1 MSAEAALLCAVD
13 PAGLGGVALRCAA
26 GPQRDAWLAGF
37 RALMGQAPWRRIPPD
52 LPDNRLLGGL
62 DLTATLALGRP
73 VAEAGVLAAV
83 NGGTLVIAMA
93 ERMPSGTAARIASV
107 MDAHAVV
114 IERESVAFNAESR
127 FCTLML
133 DEGIEADETAPP
145 ALLERLAFHILPDA
159 PPPDIDL
166 SEARAL
172 LPAVTM
178 ADEFIAA
185 LTAAAM
191 ALGIGSPRAV
201 LLALNAARAAA
212 ALDGREVVEKADAEL
227 AARLVL
233 APRATMAPP
242 PPESEEEQPEPPPP
256 PPEQNQDEPPPPDE
270 QAPLPDPKE
279 LEELLL
285 AAVAAHLPPQ
295 LLDQAKLAAL
305 TSRTGGGRAGEARS
319 QAKRGRPI
327 GSRAGEPRGDAR
339 MAVLDTLRAAAPW
352 QSIRAKPAHARIA
365 IRREDFRIRRYKQK
379 NEVTA
384 IFAVDASGSS
394 ALNRL
399 AEAKGAVELLLAD
412 CYVRRDRVALIAFRG
427 SRAEVLLP
435 PTQALAR
442 AKRSLA
448 GMPGGGPTPLASG
461 IDAAVELAA
470 AERRAGRSALVVLMT
485 DGRANIA
492 RDGAPGHTRANL
504 DALDAA
510 RAMRAAGVSCIL
522 LDTAPRPQPTA
533 RALAEAGAAIYLPM
547 PMADAARMARA
558 AGAAAQR
565 LTS

>member
-1 MSAEAALLCAVD
+1 MSVEAALLCAVD
-13 PAGLGGVALRCAA
+13 PVGLGGVALRCAA

-73 VAEAGVLAAV
+73 VAETGVLAAV

-93 ERMPSGTAARIASV
+93 ERMPGGTAARIASV
-107 MDAHAVV
+107 IDARAVV
-114 IERESVAFNAESR
+114 IEREGVAFNAESR

-133 DEGIEADETAPP
+133 DEGIEADEKAPP
-145 ALLERLAFHILPDA
+145 ALLERLAFHILPGEA
-159 PPPDIDL
+159 PPDFDL
-166 SEARAL
+166 TEARAL

-178 ADEFIAA
+178 ADEFIEA
-185 LTAAAM
+185 LTGAAM

-242 PPESEEEQPEPPPP
+242 PPESDEAPQEPP

-270 QAPLPDPKE
+270 QAPMPDPKE

-285 AAVAAHLPPQ
+285 AAAAANLPPH

-305 TSRTGGGRAGEARS
+305 TSRKGGGRAGEARA

-352 QSIRAKPAHARIA
+352 QSIRPKPAHARIA

-379 NEVTA
+379 NEVTS

-448 GMPGGGPTPLASG
+448 GLPGGGPTPLASG
-461 IDAAVELAA
+461 IDAAVELAVS
-470 AERRAGRSALVVLMT
+470 ERRAGRSALIVLMT
-485 DGRANIA
+485 DGRGNIA
-492 RDGAPGHTRANL
+492 RDGAPGHARANL

-522 LDTAPRPQPTA
+522 LDTAPRPQPAA

-547 PMADAARMARA
+547 PMADSARMARA

-565 LTS
+565 LAP

>member
-1 MSAEAALLCAVD
+1 MSVEAALLCAVD
-13 PAGLGGVALRCAA
+13 PLGLGGVALRCAA

-37 RALMGQAPWRRIPPD
+37 RALMGHAPWRRIPPD

-73 VAEAGVLAAV
+73 VAENGVLAAV
-83 NGGTLVIAMA
+83 DGGTLVIAMA
-93 ERMPSGTAARIASV
+93 ERMPGGTAARIASV
-107 MDAHAVV
+107 IDARAVV
-114 IERESVAFNAESR
+114 IEREGLAFNAESR

-133 DEGIEADETAPP
+133 DEGIEANEKAPP
-145 ALLERLAFHILPDA
+145 ALLERLAFHILPGEA
-159 PPPDIDL
+159 PPDFDL
-166 SEARAL
+166 TEARAL

-178 ADEFIAA
+178 ADEFIEA
-185 LTAAAM
+185 LTGAAM

-242 PPESEEEQPEPPPP
+242 PPESDEAPQEPP

-285 AAVAAHLPPQ
+285 AAAAANLPPH

-305 TSRTGGGRAGEARS
+305 TSRKGGGRAGEARA

-327 GSRAGEPRGDAR
+327 GSRAGEPRGDTR

-352 QSIRAKPAHARIA
+352 QSIRPRPAHARIA

-379 NEVTA
+379 NEVTS

-448 GMPGGGPTPLASG
+448 GLPGGGPTPLASG
-461 IDAAVELAA
+461 IDAAVELAVS
-470 AERRAGRSALVVLMT
+470 ERRAGRSALIVLMT
-485 DGRANIA
+485 DGRGNIA
-492 RDGAPGHTRANL
+492 RDGAPGHARANL

-522 LDTAPRPQPTA
+522 LDTAPRPQPAA

-547 PMADAARMARA
+547 PMADSARMARA

-565 LTS
+565 LAP

>member
-1 MSAEAALLCAVD
+1 MSVEAALLCAVD
-13 PAGLGGVALRCAA
+13 PVGLGGVALRCAA

-37 RALMGQAPWRRIPPD
+37 RALMGHTPWRRIPPD

-73 VAEAGVLAAV
+73 VAETGVLAAV
-83 NGGTLVIAMA
+83 DGGTLVIAMA
-93 ERMPSGTAARIASV
+93 ERMPGGTAARIASV
-107 MDAHAVV
+107 IDARAVV
-114 IERESVAFNAESR
+114 IEREGLAFNAESR

-133 DEGIEADETAPP
+133 DEGIEADEKAPP
-145 ALLERLAFHILPDA
+145 ALLERLAFHILPGEA
-159 PPPDIDL
+159 PPDIDV

-172 LPAVTM
+172 LPSVTM
-178 ADEFIAA
+178 ADEFIEA
-185 LTAAAM
+185 LTGAAM

-242 PPESEEEQPEPPPP
+242 PPESDEAPQEPP

-270 QAPLPDPKE
+270 QAPMPDPKE

-285 AAVAAHLPPQ
+285 AAAAANLPPH

-305 TSRTGGGRAGEARS
+305 TSRKGGGRAGEARA

-352 QSIRAKPAHARIA
+352 QSIRPRPAHARIA

-379 NEVTA
+379 SEVTS

-448 GMPGGGPTPLASG
+448 GLPGGGPTPLASG
-461 IDAAVELAA
+461 IDAAVELAVS
-470 AERRAGRSALVVLMT
+470 ERRAGRSALIVLMT
-485 DGRANIA
+485 DGRGNIA
-492 RDGAPGHTRANL
+492 RDGAPGHARANL

-522 LDTAPRPQPTA
+522 LDTAPRPQPAA

-547 PMADAARMARA
+547 PMADSARMARA

-565 LTS
+565 LAP

>member
-1 MSAEAALLCAVD
+1 MSVEAALLCAVD
-13 PAGLGGVALRCAA
+13 PVGLGGVALRCAA

-37 RALMGQAPWRRIPPD
+37 RALMGQAAWRRIPPD

-73 VAEAGVLAAV
+73 VAETGVLAAV
-83 NGGTLVIAMA
+83 DGGTLVIAMA
-93 ERMPSGTAARIASV
+93 ERMPGGTAARIASV
-107 MDAHAVV
+107 IDARAVV
-114 IERESVAFNAESR
+114 IEREGVAFNAESR

-133 DEGIEADETAPP
+133 DEGIEADEKAPP
-145 ALLERLAFHILPDA
+145 ALLERLAFHILPGEA
-159 PPPDIDL
+159 PPDIDV

-178 ADEFIAA
+178 ADEFIEA
-185 LTAAAM
+185 LTGAAM

-242 PPESEEEQPEPPPP
+242 PPDSEEEQQQEPT

-270 QAPLPDPKE
+270 QAPMPDPKE

-285 AAVAAHLPPQ
+285 AAAAANLPPH

-305 TSRTGGGRAGEARS
+305 TSRKGGGRAGEARA

-352 QSIRAKPAHARIA
+352 QSIRPRPAHARIA

-379 NEVTA
+379 SEVTS

-448 GMPGGGPTPLASG
+448 GLPGGGPTPLASG
-461 IDAAVELAA
+461 MDAAVELAVS
-470 AERRAGRSALVVLMT
+470 ERRAGRSALIVLMT

-492 RDGAPGHTRANL
+492 RDGAPGHARANL

-522 LDTAPRPQPTA
+522 LDTAPRPQPAA

-547 PMADAARMARA
+547 PMADSARMARA

-565 LTS
+565 LAP

>member
-1 MSAEAALLCAVD
+1 MSVEAALLCAVD
-13 PAGLGGVALRCAA
+13 PVGLGGVALRCAA

-37 RALMGQAPWRRIPPD
+37 RALMGQAAWRRIPPD

-73 VAEAGVLAAV
+73 VAETGVLAAV
-83 NGGTLVIAMA
+83 DGGTLVIAMA
-93 ERMPSGTAARIASV
+93 ERMPGGTAARIASV
-107 MDAHAVV
+107 IDARAVV
-114 IERESVAFNAESR
+114 IEREGVAFNAESR

-133 DEGIEADETAPP
+133 DEGIEADEKAPP
-145 ALLERLAFHILPDA
+145 ALLERLAFHILPGEA
-159 PPPDIDL
+159 PPDIDV

-172 LPAVTM
+172 LPSVTM
-178 ADEFIAA
+178 ADEFIEA
-185 LTAAAM
+185 LTGAAM

-201 LLALNAARAAA
+201 LLALKAARAAA

-242 PPESEEEQPEPPPP
+242 PPDSEEEQQQEPP
-256 PPEQNQDEPPPPDE
+256 PPEQNQDELPPPDE
-270 QAPLPDPKE
+270 QAPMPDPKE

-285 AAVAAHLPPQ
+285 AAAAANLPPH

-305 TSRTGGGRAGEARS
+305 TSRKGGGRAGEARA

-352 QSIRAKPAHARIA
+352 QSIRPRPAHARIA

-379 NEVTA
+379 SEVTS

-448 GMPGGGPTPLASG
+448 GLPGGGPTPLASG
-461 IDAAVELAA
+461 IDAAVELAVS
-470 AERRAGRSALVVLMT
+470 ERRAGRSALIVLMT

-492 RDGAPGHTRANL
+492 RDGAPGHARANL

-510 RAMRAAGVSCIL
+510 GAMRAAGVSCIL
-522 LDTAPRPQPTA
+522 LDTAPRPQPAA

-547 PMADAARMARA
+547 PMADSARMARA

-565 LTS
+565 LAP

>member
-1 MSAEAALLCAVD
+1 MSVEAALLCAVD
-13 PAGLGGVALRCAA
+13 PVGLGGVALRCAA

-73 VAEAGVLAAV
+73 VAETGVLAAV
-83 NGGTLVIAMA
+83 DGGTLVIAMA
-93 ERMPSGTAARIASV
+93 ERMPGGTAARIASV
-107 MDAHAVV
+107 IDARAVV
-114 IERESVAFNAESR
+114 IEREGLAFNAESR

-133 DEGIEADETAPP
+133 DEGIEADEKAPP
-145 ALLERLAFHILPDA
+145 ALLERLAFHILPGEA
-159 PPPDIDL
+159 PPDIDV

-172 LPAVTM
+172 LPSVTM
-178 ADEFIAA
+178 ADEFIEA
-185 LTAAAM
+185 LTGAAM

-233 APRATMAPP
+233 APRATTAPP
-242 PPESEEEQPEPPPP
+242 PPESDEAPQEPP

-270 QAPLPDPKE
+270 QAPMPDPKE

-285 AAVAAHLPPQ
+285 AAAAANLPPH

-305 TSRTGGGRAGEARS
+305 TSRKGGGRAGEARA

-352 QSIRAKPAHARIA
+352 QSIRPKPAHARIA

-379 NEVTA
+379 SEVTS

-448 GMPGGGPTPLASG
+448 GLPGGGPTPLASG
-461 IDAAVELAA
+461 IDAAVELAVS
-470 AERRAGRSALVVLMT
+470 ERRAGRSALIVLMT

-492 RDGAPGHTRANL
+492 RDGAPGHARANL

-522 LDTAPRPQPTA
+522 LDTAPRPQPAA

-547 PMADAARMARA
+547 PMADSARMARA

-565 LTS
+565 LAP

>member
-1 MSAEAALLCAVD
+1 MSVEAALLCAVD
-13 PAGLGGVALRCAA
+13 PVGLGGVALRCAA

-37 RALMGQAPWRRIPPD
+37 RALMGQAAWRRIPPD

-73 VAEAGVLAAV
+73 VAETGVLAAV
-83 NGGTLVIAMA
+83 DGGTLVIAMA
-93 ERMPSGTAARIASV
+93 ERMPGGTAARIASV
-107 MDAHAVV
+107 IDARAVV
-114 IERESVAFNAESR
+114 IEREGVAFNAESR

-133 DEGIEADETAPP
+133 DEGIEADEKAPP
-145 ALLERLAFHILPDA
+145 ALLERLAFHILPGEA
-159 PPPDIDL
+159 PPDIDV

-178 ADEFIAA
+178 ADEFIEA
-185 LTAAAM
+185 LTGAAM

-242 PPESEEEQPEPPPP
+242 PPDSEEEQQQEPP

-270 QAPLPDPKE
+270 QAPMPDPKE

-285 AAVAAHLPPQ
+285 AAAAANLPPH

-305 TSRTGGGRAGEARS
+305 TSRKGGGRAGEARA

-352 QSIRAKPAHARIA
+352 QSIRPRPAHARIA

-379 NEVTA
+379 SEVTS

-448 GMPGGGPTPLASG
+448 GLPGGGPTPLASG
-461 IDAAVELAA
+461 IDAAVELAVS
-470 AERRAGRSALVVLMT
+470 ERRAGRSALIVLMT

-492 RDGAPGHTRANL
+492 RDGAPGHARANL

-522 LDTAPRPQPTA
+522 LDTAPRPQPAA

-547 PMADAARMARA
+547 PMADSARMARA

-565 LTS
+565 LAP

>member
-1 MSAEAALLCAVD
+1 MSVEAALLCAVD
-13 PAGLGGVALRCAA
+13 PGGLGGVALRCAP

-37 RALMGQAPWRRIPPD
+37 RTLMEDRPWRRIPPD

-73 VAEAGVLAAV
+73 VAEPGVLAAV
-83 NGGTLVIAMA
+83 HGGTLVVAMA
-93 ERMPSGTAARIASV
+93 ERMRQATAARIGAV
-107 MDAHAVV
+107 MDAHAIA
-114 IERESVAFNAESR
+114 IEREGVAFNAESR
-127 FCTLML
+127 FCTLLL
-133 DEGIEADETAPP
+133 DEGIEADERAPA
-145 ALLERLAFHILPDA
+145 ALLERLAFHIVPGEA
-159 PPPDIDL
+159 PPDVDL
-166 SEARAL
+166 VAARAL
-172 LPAVTM
+172 LPSVTLG
-178 ADEFIAA
+178 DEFLEA
-185 LTAAAM
+185 LTGAAM
-191 ALGIGSPRAV
+191 ALGIASPRAV

-212 ALDGREVVEKADAEL
+212 ALDGRTAVEKPDAEL

-233 APRATMAPP
+233 APRATQAPP
-242 PPESEEEQPEPPPP
+242 PPESEEEQEAEPPPP
-256 PPEQNQDEPPPPDE
+256 PDPNEEPPPPDE
-270 QAPLPDPKE
+270 NAPMPEPKE

-285 AAVAAHLPPQ
+285 AAAAANLPPE
-295 LLDQAKLAAL
+295 LLDRAKLAAL
-305 TSRTGGGRAGEARS
+305 SGQGGGRAGEARS

-352 QSIRAKPAHARIA
+352 QSIRSKPTHARIA

-379 NEVTA
+379 NEVTS
-384 IFAVDASGSS
+384 IFAVDASGSA

-399 AEAKGAVELLLAD
+399 AEAKGAVELLLAE

-448 GMPGGGPTPLASG
+448 GLPGGGPTPLASG
-461 IDAAVELAA
+461 IDAAVQLAIS
-470 AERRAGRSALVVLMT
+470 ERRAGRSALVVLMT

-492 RDGAPGHTRANL
+492 RDGAPGHARAQT
-504 DALDAA
+504 DAMDAA
-510 RAMRAAGVSCIL
+510 RALRLAGIACIL
-522 LDTAPRPQPTA
+522 IDTAPRPQPAA
-533 RALAEAGAAIYLPM
+533 RALAEAGAAVYLPM
-547 PMADAARMARA
+547 PMADAGRMARA

-565 LTS
+565 LTP

>member
-1 MSAEAALLCAVD
+1 
-13 PAGLGGVALRCAA
+13 
-26 GPQRDAWLAGF
+26 
-37 RALMGQAPWRRIPPD
+37 MGQAAWRRIPPD

-73 VAEAGVLAAV
+73 VAETGVLAAV
-83 NGGTLVIAMA
+83 DGGTLVIAMA
-93 ERMPSGTAARIASV
+93 ERMPGGTAARIASV
-107 MDAHAVV
+107 IDARAVV
-114 IERESVAFNAESR
+114 IEREGVAFNAESR

-133 DEGIEADETAPP
+133 DEGIEADEKAPP
-145 ALLERLAFHILPDA
+145 ALLERLAFHILPGEA
-159 PPPDIDL
+159 PPDIDV

-178 ADEFIAA
+178 ADEFIEA
-185 LTAAAM
+185 LTGAAM

-242 PPESEEEQPEPPPP
+242 PPDSEEEQQQEPT

-270 QAPLPDPKE
+270 QAPMPDPKE

-285 AAVAAHLPPQ
+285 AAAAANLPPH

-305 TSRTGGGRAGEARS
+305 TSRKGGGRAGEARA

-352 QSIRAKPAHARIA
+352 QSIRPRPAHARIA

-379 NEVTA
+379 SEVTS

-448 GMPGGGPTPLASG
+448 GLPGGGPTPLASG
-461 IDAAVELAA
+461 IDAAVELAVS
-470 AERRAGRSALVVLMT
+470 ERRAGRSALIVLMT

-492 RDGAPGHTRANL
+492 RDGAPGHARANL

-522 LDTAPRPQPTA
+522 LDTAPRPQPAA

-547 PMADAARMARA
+547 PMADSARMARA

-565 LTS
+565 IVP

>member
-1 MSAEAALLCAVD
+1 MSVEAALLCAVD
-13 PAGLGGVALRCAA
+13 PVGLGGVALRCAA

-73 VAEAGVLAAV
+73 VAETGVLAAV

-93 ERMPSGTAARIASV
+93 ERMPGGTAARIASV
-107 MDAHAVV
+107 IDARAVV
-114 IERESVAFNAESR
+114 IEREGVAFNAESR

-133 DEGIEADETAPP
+133 DEGIEANEKAPP
-145 ALLERLAFHILPDA
+145 ALLERLAFHILPGEA
-159 PPPDIDL
+159 PPDIDV

-172 LPAVTM
+172 LPSVTM
-178 ADEFIAA
+178 ADEFTEA
-185 LTAAAM
+185 LTGAAM

-242 PPESEEEQPEPPPP
+242 PPESDEAPQEPP

-270 QAPLPDPKE
+270 QAPMPDPKE

-285 AAVAAHLPPQ
+285 AAAAANLPPH

-305 TSRTGGGRAGEARS
+305 TSRKGGGRAGEARA

-352 QSIRAKPAHARIA
+352 QSIRPRPAHARIA

-379 NEVTA
+379 NEVTS

-448 GMPGGGPTPLASG
+448 GLPGGGPTPLASG
-461 IDAAVELAA
+461 IDAAVELAVS
-470 AERRAGRSALVVLMT
+470 ERRAGRSALIVLMT
-485 DGRANIA
+485 DGRGNIA
-492 RDGAPGHTRANL
+492 RDGAPGHARANL

-522 LDTAPRPQPTA
+522 LDTAPRPQPAA

-547 PMADAARMARA
+547 PMADSARMARA

-565 LTS
+565 LAP

>member
-1 MSAEAALLCAVD
+1 MSVEAALLCAVD
-13 PAGLGGVALRCAA
+13 PVGLGGVALRCAA

-73 VAEAGVLAAV
+73 VAENGVLAAV
-83 NGGTLVIAMA
+83 DGGTLVIAMA
-93 ERMPSGTAARIASV
+93 ERMPGGTAARIASV
-107 MDAHAVV
+107 IDARAVV
-114 IERESVAFNAESR
+114 IEREGVAFNAESR

-133 DEGIEADETAPP
+133 DEGIEADEKAPP
-145 ALLERLAFHILPDA
+145 ALLERLAFHILPGEA
-159 PPPDIDL
+159 PPDIDV

-172 LPAVTM
+172 LPSVTM
-178 ADEFIAA
+178 ADEFIEA
-185 LTAAAM
+185 LTGAAM

-242 PPESEEEQPEPPPP
+242 PPESDEAPQEPP

-270 QAPLPDPKE
+270 QAPMPDPKE

-285 AAVAAHLPPQ
+285 AAAAANLPPH

-305 TSRTGGGRAGEARS
+305 TSRKGGGRAGEARA

-352 QSIRAKPAHARIA
+352 QSIRPRPAHARIA

-379 NEVTA
+379 NEVTS

-448 GMPGGGPTPLASG
+448 GLPGGGPTPLASG
-461 IDAAVELAA
+461 IDAAVELAVS
-470 AERRAGRSALVVLMT
+470 ERRAGRSALIVLMT
-485 DGRANIA
+485 DGRGNIA
-492 RDGAPGHTRANL
+492 RDGAPGHARANL

-522 LDTAPRPQPTA
+522 LDTAPRPQPAA

-547 PMADAARMARA
+547 PMADSARMARA

-565 LTS
+565 LAP

>member
-1 MSAEAALLCAVD
+1 MSVEAALLCAVD
-13 PAGLGGVALRCAA
+13 PVGLGGVALRCAA
-26 GPQRDAWLAGF
+26 SPQRDAWLAGF
-37 RALMGQAPWRRIPPD
+37 RALMGHAPWRRIPPD

-73 VAEAGVLAAV
+73 VAETGVLAAV
-83 NGGTLVIAMA
+83 DGGTLVIAMA
-93 ERMPSGTAARIASV
+93 ERMPGGTAARIASV
-107 MDAHAVV
+107 MDARAVV
-114 IERESVAFNAESR
+114 IEREGVAFNAESR

-133 DEGIEADETAPP
+133 DEGIEADEKAPP
-145 ALLERLAFHILPDA
+145 ALLERLAFHILPGEA
-159 PPPDIDL
+159 PPDFDL
-166 SEARAL
+166 TEARAL

-178 ADEFIAA
+178 ADEFIEA
-185 LTAAAM
+185 LTGAAM

-233 APRATMAPP
+233 APRATMAPSP
-242 PPESEEEQPEPPPP
+242 PDSEDEEQEPPPP
-256 PPEQNQDEPPPPDE
+256 PPEQNQDEPPPPN
-270 QAPLPDPKE
+270 PKE

-285 AAVAAHLPPQ
+285 AAAAANLPTD
-295 LLDQAKLAAL
+295 LLDKAKLAAL
-305 TSRTGGGRAGEARS
+305 TSRSGGGRAGEARS

-352 QSIRAKPAHARIA
+352 QSIRAKPAHARLA

-394 ALNRL
+394 AFNRL

-427 SRAEVLLP
+427 KQAEVLLP

-448 GMPGGGPTPLASG
+448 GLPGGGPTPLASG
-461 IDAAVELAA
+461 IDAAVELAVS
-470 AERRAGRSALVVLMT
+470 ERRAGRSALVVLMT

-492 RDGAPGHTRANL
+492 RDGAPGHARANA

-522 LDTAPRPQPTA
+522 LDTAPRPQPAA
-533 RALAEAGAAIYLPM
+533 RALAEAGAAVYLPM
-547 PMADAARMARA
+547 PMADSARMARA

-565 LTS
+565 LAP